1 MKKEFDA
8 VQLQRDI
15 REKLNKEYEKDP
27 KLRSKRLAA
36 IHKKYGLIA
45 RTAAVVRDTRS
56 TYLAKNHPHQF
67 INLAEKI
74 KILCHPHRP
83 GSCPHEPY
91 Y

>member
-15 REKLNKEYEKDP
+15 RGKLNKEYEKYP

-45 RTAAVVRDTRS
+45 RTKQHATR
-56 TYLAKNHPHQF
+56 
-67 INLAEKI
+67 
-74 KILCHPHRP
+74 
-83 GSCPHEPY
+83 
-91 Y
+91 